1 MDAPTAPLPTGT
13 VTFLR
18 TDVEG
23 SMALARAL
31 GSGWDALNASQMA
44 IIRSAILANQG
55 ITVRSEGDAIFAVFR
70 EALPAALAAID
81 IQRRIAAHEW
91 PDDGRVRVRIGL
103 HSGEAHLA
111 GDDYGG
117 FDVNRAARI
126 AAAGHGGQV
135 VLSDATRAL
144 IAADLPPGCAIRD
157 LGRHALKDVPQP
169 ERLFQLDIDAL
180 PTDFPPLRT
189 AVATTGNLPPRL
201 TSFVAREAEV
211 AEIRRLLGTARL
223 VTITGP
229 GGIGKTSLAT
239 EAARAAAASFADG
252 AWHVPLDPV
261 SEPELVP
268 ATIARVLGI
277 YDGPTSPVAQRLVR
291 YLAER
296 EMLLVLDNFEHL
308 LDAAPRVA
316 ELLRGAPP
324 LRIIVTSRAPL
335 HLAGEQEFP
344 IATLDAHGDRSDA
357 GGPSAAA
364 RLFVDRAR
372 AVRPGWDPSDG
383 DRPVVEQIVQLV
395 DRLPLGIELAAAR
408 VALLPLAA
416 IRDRLAARLPL
427 PGAGPRDAPARQRT
441 LDGTIAW
448 SYDLLDHD
456 HQRLVRELAVFEA
469 GFDVEQVA
477 LAASLAP
484 RADPLDAVVDL
495 ADKSLV
501 TPSAVE
507 THHDGLGTVR
517 YRMLETIRAFALRQL
532 AEAGAEPAARQ
543 RHAVAMLDLAERAA
557 PHLPGADQAR
567 WLDRLALDHANLGAA
582 LRWAVEAGDVA
593 IAQRLAWAT
602 WRYWQLAGHLNEG
615 RALVDA
621 VVAMP
626 RADEPSPARMWS
638 LAAAGGLAYWQA
650 DVPAANALYHEQ
662 LTTALQIGDQAGEAD
677 ACFNLATTESIAG
690 NVEPA
695 MAFLERARALY
706 ALLGD
711 DIGLARI
718 DGVLAIAT
726 MMQGHLTEALAMAGA
741 ARERYRGNGD
751 VMYEALSAGTV
762 AFAHL
767 LLGATSAALRNGI
780 EALRLT
786 HALRDVASTVITFSD
801 SAVVLATAGLVDE
814 AATTLAAYYHL
825 CDLHGVQPPGG
836 IGPALEP
843 SLVAELTSEAHADAI
858 SAGRSMSLDEAVA
871 FLLDSAERAL
881 SQSRSE

>member
-1 MDAPTAPLPTGT
+1 
-13 VTFLR
+13 
-18 TDVEG
+18 
-23 SMALARAL
+23 
-31 GSGWDALNASQMA
+31 
-44 IIRSAILANQG
+44 
-55 ITVRSEGDAIFAVFR
+55 
-70 EALPAALAAID
+70 
-81 IQRRIAAHEW
+81 
-91 PDDGRVRVRIGL
+91 
-103 HSGEAHLA
+103 
-111 GDDYGG
+111 
-117 FDVNRAARI
+117 
-126 AAAGHGGQV
+126 
-135 VLSDATRAL
+135 
-144 IAADLPPGCAIRD
+144 
-157 LGRHALKDVPQP
+157 
-169 ERLFQLDIDAL
+169 
-180 PTDFPPLRT
+180 
-189 AVATTGNLPPRL
+189 
-201 TSFVAREAEV
+201 
-211 AEIRRLLGTARL
+211 
-223 VTITGP
+223 
-229 GGIGKTSLAT
+229 
-239 EAARAAAASFADG
+239 
-252 AWHVPLDPV
+252 
-261 SEPELVP
+261 
-268 ATIARVLGI
+268 
-277 YDGPTSPVAQRLVR
+277 
-291 YLAER
+291 
-296 EMLLVLDNFEHL
+296 
-308 LDAAPRVA
+308 
-316 ELLRGAPP
+316 
-324 LRIIVTSRAPL
+324 
-335 HLAGEQEFP
+335 
-344 IATLDAHGDRSDA
+344 
-357 GGPSAAA
+357 
-364 RLFVDRAR
+364 
-372 AVRPGWDPSDG
+372 VRPGWDPSDG

>member
-1 MDAPTAPLPTGT
+1 
-13 VTFLR
+13 
-18 TDVEG
+18 
-23 SMALARAL
+23 MALTRAL

-126 AAAGHGGQV
+126 ASAGHGGQV

-144 IAADLPPGCAIRD
+144 IAAALPPGCAIRD
-157 LGRHALKDVPQP
+157 LGRHELKDVPQP

-223 VTITGP
+223 VTVTGP

-239 EAARAAAASFADG
+239 ETARAAAASFADG

-277 YDGPTSPVAQRLVR
+277 HDGPTSPVAERLVR

-296 EMLLVLDNFEHL
+296 EVLLVLDNFEHL

-316 ELLRGAPP
+316 DLLRGAPP

-344 IATLDAHGDRSDA
+344 IATLDAHSDRSDA
-357 GGPSAAA
+357 GGLSAAA

-383 DRPVVEQIVQLV
+383 DRPIVEEVVRLV
-395 DRLPLGIELAAAR
+395 DGLPLGIELAAAR
-408 VALLPLAA
+408 IASLPLAA
-416 IRDRLAARLPL
+416 IRDRLVGRLPL
-427 PGAGPRDAPARQRT
+427 PGGGPRDAPARQRT
-441 LDGTIAW
+441 LEGTIAW
-448 SYDLLDHD
+448 SYDLLRPN
-456 HQRLVRELAVFEA
+456 HQRLVRELAVFEE

-477 LAASLAP
+477 QAATLGPSTDA
-484 RADPLDAVVDL
+484 LDAVVELVDQ
-495 ADKSLV
+495 SLV
-501 TPSAVE
+501 SPSAIGA
-507 THHDGLGTVR
+507 HHDGLGTVR
-517 YRMLETIRAFALRQL
+517 FRMLETIRAFGLRRL
-532 AEAGAEPAARQ
+532 ADAGEETDVRR
-543 RHAVAMLDLAERAA
+543 RHAVAILDLAERAV
-557 PHLPGADQAR
+557 PHMLTVDQAR

-582 LRWAVEAGDVA
+582 IRWTVDAGEVEL
-593 IAQRLAWAT
+593 AQRLAWAT

-638 LAAAGGLAYWQA
+638 LAAAAGLAYWQA
-650 DVPAANALYHEQ
+650 DVPAANGLYHEQ
-662 LTTALQIGDQAGEAD
+662 LATALQVGHLVGEAD
-677 ACFNLATTESIAG
+677 ASHNLATTESLAG
-690 NVEPA
+690 NVEQA
-695 MAFLERARALY
+695 MVFLGRAQTLY
-706 ALLGD
+706 ASLGD
-711 DIGLARI
+711 NTGLARTQGI
-718 DGVLAIAT
+718 VAIAT
-726 MMQGHLTEALAMAGA
+726 MMQGQLGEAMAMAQA
-741 ARERYRGNGD
+741 AREQYRATGD
-751 VMYEALSAGTV
+751 AMYEALAAGTV
-762 AFAHL
+762 AFGHL
-767 LLGATSAALRNGI
+767 LMGDTTQAFRAGL
-780 EALRLT
+780 EAIQMS
-786 HALRDVASTVITFSD
+786 HALRDVATTVITLAD
-801 SAVVLATAGLVDE
+801 AATVLARASRLDD
-814 AATTLAAYYHL
+814 AATTLAAYLHL

-843 SLVAELTSEAHADAI
+843 DLVAELSSETYAAAT

-871 FLLDSAERAL
+871 FVVAAAERAL
-881 SQSRSE
+881 S